1 MAACDTKV
9 FLLDTTS
16 LQQVPADA
24 GCLGASLASGPFQPG
39 TPRAGVGTGGCTA
52 GMGAAPH
59 GQGPRLYVGGIP
71 DDVTEA
77 EISAHFSR
85 WGEV

>member
-1 MAACDTKV
+1 
-9 FLLDTTS
+9 
-16 LQQVPADA
+16 
-24 GCLGASLASGPFQPG
+24 
-39 TPRAGVGTGGCTA
+39 
-52 GMGAAPH
+52 MGAAPH